1 MASIC
6 ALSTAGWASAD
17 PSLGV
22 TGGSTL
28 VALPTAE
35 IRQSGVGPAPPRPL
49 FLPGTGHVSSP
60 NHRHH
65 APCPSEPSAARV
77 RPKPTD
83 LVATTSL
90 IGPPAPAA
98 NRRLRGVVV
107 AGEHWTGPSE
117 FRTEQVQGNG
127 HHYGQYTAAKRSTRR
142 HTWAALW

>member
-77 RPKPTD
+77 RAQTD
-83 LVATTSL
+83 RFSSDNVPYRTT
-90 IGPPAPAA
+90 GAGGQPPAKRGRG
-98 NRRLRGVVV
+98 RRGTLD
-107 AGEHWTGPSE
+107 WTIRVS
-117 FRTEQVQGNG
+117 
-127 HHYGQYTAAKRSTRR
+127 H
-142 HTWAALW
+142 